1 MNKYLQVFKISFAQ
15 EFAYRFNFIM
25 WRVRNVLQI
34 FLVFF
39 LWSTIFSDP
48 DKVIFGY
55 NKDKILTYIFGIMIM
70 KALVLSARVVDVSGE
85 ISRGDLT
92 NYLLKPVNYFKYWLT
107 RDISSKALNLGFAVF
122 EFLLLYLV
130 LKPSLFFQTD
140 IIQLGGFL
148 IITFLAIF
156 LFFVLLF
163 IISFV
168 PFWAPE
174 LGWGVQFLVII
185 VATEFLSGG
194 LFPLDILPSG
204 IQGFLYLTPFP
215 YLIFFPLQIFL
226 GKVTGL
232 ALIKGILISS
242 VWSIALFYLMKR
254 LWYKGLLVY
263 RAEGR

>member
-1 MNKYLQVFKISFAQ
+1 MQKYLQIFKISFAQ
-15 EFAYRFNFIM
+15 EFAYRLNFIM

-39 LWSTIFSDP
+39 LWTTIFADQS
-48 DKVIFGY
+48 KEIFGY
-55 NKDKILTYIFGIMIM
+55 NRDKILTYVFGIMIM
-70 KALVLSARVVDVSGE
+70 KALVLSARVIDVSGE

-92 NYLLKPVNYFKYWLT
+92 NYLLRPVNYFKYWFT
-107 RDISSKALNLGFAVF
+107 RDISSKALNL
-122 EFLLLYLV
+122 
-130 LKPSLFFQTD
+130 SLFFQTD
-140 IIQLGGFL
+140 VIQLAGFL
-148 IITFLAIF
+148 LATSLAIF

-163 IISFV
+163 IVSFV

-174 LGWGVQFLVII
+174 LGWGAQFLLII

-194 LFPLDILPSG
+194 LFPLDILPSN
-204 IQGFLYLTPFP
+204 IQGILYLTPFP
-215 YLIFFPLQIFL
+215 YLIFFPLQVFL

-232 ALIKGILISS
+232 ALVKGILISS
-242 VWSIALFYLMKR
+242 AWTFALFYSMKR

>member
-92 NYLLKPVNYFKYWLT
+92 NYL
-107 RDISSKALNLGFAVF
+107 
-122 EFLLLYLV
+122 
-130 LKPSLFFQTD
+130 
-140 IIQLGGFL
+140 
-148 IITFLAIF
+148 
-156 LFFVLLF
+156 
-163 IISFV
+163 
-168 PFWAPE
+168 
-174 LGWGVQFLVII
+174 
-185 VATEFLSGG
+185 
-194 LFPLDILPSG
+194 
-204 IQGFLYLTPFP
+204 
-215 YLIFFPLQIFL
+215 
-226 GKVTGL
+226 
-232 ALIKGILISS
+232 
-242 VWSIALFYLMKR
+242 
-254 LWYKGLLVY
+254 
-263 RAEGR
+263 